1 MEVITIESQAYKNI
15 MEKLEEY
22 GRKSSSENDKPK
34 ETIVSNQEFLQLM
47 KISKRTAQSWRD
59 EGRISFSQI
68 GGKIYYKREDI
79 EDMLNRNYN
88 KAFAKNGKL

>member
-88 KAFAKNGKL
+88 KAFAKNGKF